1 MTRRAFGDAASA
13 SRESTII
20 HHLARFHDKHE
31 LAVSYVTI
39 SRLRTI
45 LVRCIKAAFAQR
57 CFASYDYL
65 HLFTHRD
72 CKSKDIIPHFNH
84 VRKTVVS
91 PYLFIVCQQISKKLV
106 YPEVLGFGTCFF
118 VRIVTLTV
126 IVRRTQKLD
135 HFVWFVLVTRIN
147 VFRQLALSL
156 L

>member
-1 MTRRAFGDAASA
+1 MLPYQDFVQFWYDVLRLHSHNDALPVT
-13 SRESTII
+13 TIYI
-20 HHLARFHDKHE
+20 YSH
-31 LAVSYVTI
+31 
-39 SRLRTI
+39 
-45 LVRCIKAAFAQR
+45 
-57 CFASYDYL
+57 
-65 HLFTHRD
+65 
-72 CKSKDIIPHFNH
+72 IIPHFNH

-106 YPEVLGFGTCFF
+106 YPQVLGFGTCFF